1 MFSWLCLKT
10 SVNSYEAYFIVLR
23 SACVMCILFCFSL
36 SCLSVFLFAPLL
48 GRCLLADSTANHHSD
63 VMMSANQLACQLY
76 LRTRVDCVD
85 CQRTL
90 CSNTVS
96 SLCSSPIVY
105 RCLMYLVS
113 RVMLCCAIWSIYRS
127 VPCLLTCIEFCVE
140 DNADARI
147 GVSVLLCQVQSKV
160 YVDASG

>member
-1 MFSWLCLKT
+1 M
-10 SVNSYEAYFIVLR
+10 LR
-23 SACVMCILFCFSL
+23 SACVMCIFCFSL

-48 GRCLLADSTANHHSD
+48 GRCLLADSTANHHSY
-63 VMMSANQLACQLY
+63 VMIVCQSAGVPAVFEDASWL
-76 LRTRVDCVD
+76 CVGAP

-90 CSNTVS
+90 CAN
-96 SLCSSPIVY
+96 SLCGQQFVFDTNSLPMLNVS
-105 RCLMYLVS
+105 CLMS
-113 RVMLCCAIWSIYRS
+113 HALCCAIWSIYRS

-160 YVDASG
+160 HVGASG